1 MPMVC
6 RLKFYLLLLFTLES
20 CHITE
25 SHKHQHG
32 DRRLSSSIHFTRR
45 IRSRIQTL
53 LMHYKE
59 QELGDSKFEDRSL
72 MLKTLP
78 SLNTDYFTWL
88 HMKDTERL
96 NRALRDL
103 NIFLIHLDANRKQIE
118 EGMNGQTDTVTRSM
132 YGVQLDVQD
141 LLHHIKSQLNRMSS
155 QGGPSGEMVT
165 KQPLPLSLLQPQLSW
180 HKRLQGYV
188 VLRDLERYLGKLV
201 RDFIL
206 LRSRYRK

>member
-1 MPMVC
+1 MRGCGGAVAQWVGPQSCSPVGLGFKSRLGCLATDWRPVLGVSPPPPALRPVSSAVTFSHLSNMPMVC

-132 YGVQLDVQD
+132 YGVQLD
-141 LLHHIKSQLNRMSS
+141 
-155 QGGPSGEMVT
+155 
-165 KQPLPLSLLQPQLSW
+165 
-180 HKRLQGYV
+180 
-188 VLRDLERYLGKLV
+188 
-201 RDFIL
+201 
-206 LRSRYRK
+206 